1 MVDTLILPG
10 LNGSGEAHWQRIW
23 VRERPDCR
31 VLEQENWACPDLR
44 KWRARLEEELAGSEA
59 VILVAHS
66 LGCILAASL
75 AWSPYARKIQG
86 ALLVAPCDMKKVEE
100 LHPCAVHLDQ
110 FPNNPLPFPSLAI
123 GSANDPY
130 MDPASLQR
138 HAAWWGSDVKSLGAV
153 GHINV
158 ASGFG
163 RWSQGY
169 AIYDDFVERLNRRD
183 TSAKPQQRLPVRT
196 DLLSAVIDSK
206 LSLFPH

>member
-23 VRERPDCR
+23 SRERPHCR

-44 KWRARLEEELAGSEA
+44 QWRERLEEELSASDS
-59 VILVAHS
+59 VVLVAHS

-75 AWSPYARKIQG
+75 AWSPYARKIRG

-100 LHPCAVHLDQ
+100 LHPCAVHLDR
-110 FPNNPLPFPSLAI
+110 FPDEPLPFPSLVI

-138 HAAWWGSDVKSLGAV
+138 HSALWGTDVKSLGAV
-153 GHINV
+153 GHINI

-169 AIYDDFVERLNRRD
+169 TIFDDFIERLNRREPP
-183 TSAKPQQRLPVRT
+183 AAPPQRAIPRT
-196 DLLSAVIDSK
+196 DFQSAVADPT
-206 LSLFPH
+206 LSLIPN